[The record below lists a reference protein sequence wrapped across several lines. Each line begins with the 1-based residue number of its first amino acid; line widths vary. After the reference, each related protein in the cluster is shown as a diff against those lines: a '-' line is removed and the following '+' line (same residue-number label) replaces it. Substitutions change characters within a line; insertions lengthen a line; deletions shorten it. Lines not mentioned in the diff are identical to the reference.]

1 MATKRSRT
9 NRTKKLWDDDVRKNI
24 RTGIL
29 IVLGLICSYLVKMLQ
44 VDSFNPIDAYLN
56 AQAGIDSVYIN
67 TLVLIA
73 TSYSKTTKDFH
84 MNGFVYLFNIFGIIL
99 IIHIFAQAIFMVY
112 PEVNVFAEFM
122 RSRWCAIGLNIVFF
136 IVLILISCLSGE
148 VEYIKDK
155 PK

>member
-1 MATKRSRT
+1 MDNRRKSDRTTKI
-9 NRTKKLWDDDVRKNI
+9 WDDDVRKNI

-44 VDSFNPIDAYLN
+44 VDSFNPIYAYLN

-73 TSYSKTTKDFH
+73 TSYSKTTRNFH
-84 MNGFVYLFNIFGIIL
+84 MKGVVYLFNILGVIL

-112 PEVNVFAEFM
+112 PNVSVFAEFM
-122 RSRWCAIGLNIVFF
+122 RSKWCAVGLNIAFF
-136 IVLILISCLSGE
+136 VVLILISCLSGE